1 MLTRKVVLQI
11 SCPAKHTRRQSIPR
25 ARHEPDLSV
34 QLAFFVQLLGSA
46 QQEGG
51 DFLITRFCRSM
62 GQRYA
67 MLKFLSIQN
76 SHK

>member
-34 QLAFFVQLLGSA
+34 QLTFFVQLLGSA
-46 QQEGG
+46 QQEAG
-51 DFLITRFCRSM
+51 DFLITLFCRSI

-67 MLKFLSIQN
+67 ML
-76 SHK
+76 

>member
-76 SHK
+76 SRK